1 LPTIQDPNTGVL
13 LWEVCCLFLPG
24 WGVLSSANLE
34 QSAAIILYLIEQYDK
49 EHTLSYDDRIP
60 EKYLCQQWLAFQ
72 ATSKYP
78 EDPIF
83 SLPTPTG

>member
-1 LPTIQDPNTGVL
+1 M
-13 LWEVCCLFLPG
+13 E
-24 WGVLSSANLE
+24 E
-34 QSAAIILYLIEQYDK
+34 SAAIILYLIEQYDK

-78 EDPIF
+78 KAPIF
-83 SLPTPTG
+83 PLPTPTG